1 MTRLEHSIELA
12 PPGFRWNGE
21 DAEGLPLIADVD
33 GTICVPLLRF
43 FGWSRRYKRVKISSM
58 KPEAHVLREWWHHL
72 HSIGRMWNDVDDRV
86 LNEWRE
92 LQKAELNN
100 KGQRVRKDRSVT
112 RKMEIVFTFY
122 DRAMAATIGDFDLV
136 STNGPITCK
145 ERLDISEKLG
155 RRFGLRTAR
164 TWASADEASY
174 STKKRATPDD
184 PAVSVI
190 LAHLRSS
197 AADVGLCERNWC
209 IGRSMS
215 DCGLRAM
222 EVAGLTV
229 QALEEGLAKRGIPVP
244 QDTRSPGNRPVRL
257 DELGASNEGKAR
269 IIDALRLLRRKH
281 HENIHIPITG
291 KGGNEREAPFPIDF
305 VIDLLDHYIW
315 SSRQDLIRTKIPL
328 QSDAVFLSD
337 RTATGLTKEAIG
349 NLMKKAFSAKKI
361 VGSGHRLRAYFG
373 HSTALRYWSEFYA
386 GNGFRWDQTVENMTL
401 DMVAEAL
408 GHRSVSTTVRFY
420 VETAMVSFF
429 KLPGKSALPELR
441 EISKL
446 FAKHHRSLDRRHYR
460 KIAGI
465 VERMAAQTPGF
476 ENVLDSLLADPDY
489 AMHKPSETVAAALQP
504 MAPLRHSLQL
514 VPESA

>member
-1 MTRLEHSIELA
+1 MTRLEHEIEFA
-12 PPGFRWNGE
+12 PPGFRWNGQ

-58 KPEAHVLREWWHHL
+58 KPEAYVLREWWHHL

-92 LQKAELNN
+92 LQKTELNE
-100 KGQRVRKDRSVT
+100 KGRRVRNDRSVA

-122 DRAMAATIGDFDLV
+122 DRAMAATIGEFDLV
-136 STNGPITCK
+136 STNGPITCS
-145 ERLDISEKLG
+145 EPLNISEKLA
-155 RRFGLRTAR
+155 RKFGLRTAR
-164 TWASADEASY
+164 TWASADKASY

-184 PAVSVI
+184 SAVSVI

-209 IGRSMS
+209 IGRAMS

-222 EVAGLTV
+222 EVAGLTI
-229 QALEEGLAKRGIPVP
+229 QALEEGLAKKGIVVS
-244 QDTRSPGNRPVRL
+244 QHTRALGNRPVRL
-257 DELGASNEGKAR
+257 DELDETDER
-269 IIDALRLLRRKH
+269 RTHIINALRLLKRKH
-281 HENIHIPITG
+281 HENIHIPIKG
-291 KGGNEREAPFPIDF
+291 KGDNEREAPFPIDY
-305 VIDLLDHYIW
+305 VMDLLENYIW
-315 SSRQDLIRTKIPL
+315 SSRQDLIRAKSQLPP
-328 QSDAVFLSD
+328 DAVFLSD
-337 RTATGLTKEAIG
+337 STATALGKGAIG
-349 NLMKKAFSAKKI
+349 NLMKKAFKAKNI
-361 VGSGHRLRAYFG
+361 SGSGQRLRAYFG
-373 HSTALRYWSEFYA
+373 HSIASRYWSEFYA

-408 GHRSVSTTVRFY
+408 GHKSVSTTVRFY

-446 FAKHHRSLDRRHYR
+446 FARHHRSLDRRHYR

-476 ENVLDSLLADPDY
+476 EDVLDALLADPDY
-489 AMHKPSETVAAALQP
+489 AMQDASRAVAAALQP
-504 MAPLRHSLQL
+504 MASPQHSLQL
-514 VPESA
+514 VPKNA